1 VAAGPYELG
10 PVHAKLKAG
19 DERAAFQV
27 VTAEIAQP
35 EVARD
40 ALAWTI
46 CATVWAVIEAVP
58 IRGRGGAL
66 PAARPR
72 LDAMALAVGQRA
84 VAASVWSPLVCG
96 WVS

>member
-10 PVHAKLKAG
+10 PVHAKPKAG

-27 VTAEIAQP
+27 VTAEIAIP

-40 ALAWTI
+40 ALAGTI
-46 CATVWAVIEAVP
+46 CATVWSVIEAVP
-58 IRGRGGAL
+58 IRGRRGPPVRRAL
-66 PAARPR
+66 GWVRWHSRSGRGRRGVR
-72 LDAMALAVGQRA
+72 L
-84 VAASVWSPLVCG
+84 VALVCG

>member
-1 VAAGPYELG
+1 M
-10 PVHAKLKAG
+10 HAKPKVG

-27 VTAEIAQP
+27 VTAAIALP

-40 ALAWTI
+40 ALAGTI
-46 CATVWAVIEAVP
+46 CATVWGVIEAVP

-66 PAARPR
+66 PCGAPS
-72 LDAMALAVGQRA
+72 VGCDGTRGRAEA
-84 VAASVWSPLVCG
+84 VAASAWSPLVCG